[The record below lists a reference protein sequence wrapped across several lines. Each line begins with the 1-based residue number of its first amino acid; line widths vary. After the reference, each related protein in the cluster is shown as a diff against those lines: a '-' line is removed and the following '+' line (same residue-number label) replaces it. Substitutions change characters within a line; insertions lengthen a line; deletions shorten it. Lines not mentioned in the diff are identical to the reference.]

1 MKSPFSAIV
10 AIGSGLVVLAG
21 YFIDTPGNELSHAR
35 TLLLSWAVIIAA
47 VAVWLGVSNLLS
59 VHWQKISTHQKDAA
73 YSVVLIAAFA
83 LTLVLGIVENI
94 LAPGGL
100 GLQQMVTSVQ
110 VPVEASLLA
119 ILAVS
124 LLYAAVRL
132 LRQRRDPLSILFLA
146 SAVIFMILGSGLLT
160 SFDVPFLNTLADAL
174 NRLPVAGMRGIL
186 LGVALGSLTTGL
198 RILMGADRPYKG

>member
-10 AIGSGLVVLAG
+10 AIGAGLVVLVG
-21 YFIDTPGNELSHAR
+21 YFVDTPGLSHAR
-35 TLLLSWAVIIAA
+35 TLLLSWAVIVAA
-47 VAVWLGVSNLLS
+47 VAVWIGVSNLLS
-59 VHWQKISTHQKDAA
+59 VHWKKISAQQPDTP
-73 YSVVLIAAFA
+73 YSLVLIGAFG

-94 LAPGGL
+94 LAPGGTA
-100 GLQQMVTSVQ
+100 LQQTVTSIQ

-124 LLYAAVRL
+124 LVYAAFRL
-132 LRQRRDPLSILFLA
+132 VRQRRDPLAILFLA
-146 SAVIFMILGSGLLT
+146 SAVIFLIIGSGILGSLNVPLL
-160 SFDVPFLNTLADAL
+160 NALADAV

-198 RILMGADRPYKG
+198 RILMGADRPYRG

>member
-21 YFIDTPGNELSHAR
+21 YFIDTPGHELSHAR

-47 VAVWLGVSNLLS
+47 FAVLIGVINLLS
-59 VHWQKISTHQKDAA
+59 VHWKKMTTRQKDAP
-73 YSVVLIAAFA
+73 YSVVLIVAFA
-83 LTLVLGIVENI
+83 LTVALGIAENF
-94 LAPGGL
+94 LAPGGI
-100 GLQQMVTSVQ
+100 GLQQLVTSIQ

-132 LRQRRDPLSILFLA
+132 LRQRHDPLSILFLA
-146 SAVIFMILGSGLLT
+146 SAVIFMILGSGLLS
-160 SFDVPFLNTLADAL
+160 SFNVPFLNTLADAL

>member
-1 MKSPFSAIV
+1 
-10 AIGSGLVVLAG
+10 
-21 YFIDTPGNELSHAR
+21 
-35 TLLLSWAVIIAA
+35 
-47 VAVWLGVSNLLS
+47 
-59 VHWQKISTHQKDAA
+59 
-73 YSVVLIAAFA
+73 
-83 LTLVLGIVENI
+83 
-94 LAPGGL
+94 
-100 GLQQMVTSVQ
+100 MVTSVQ